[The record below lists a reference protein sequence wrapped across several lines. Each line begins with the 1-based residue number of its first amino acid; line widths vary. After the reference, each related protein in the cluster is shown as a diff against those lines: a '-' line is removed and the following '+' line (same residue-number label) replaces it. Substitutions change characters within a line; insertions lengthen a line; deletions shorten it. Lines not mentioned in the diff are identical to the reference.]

1 MDNVINYE
9 DRINLAFDKPLNYK
23 GILLYPATLDYYSIF
38 AVADEC
44 LDYNRVDEKNK
55 RLLRLPYLDY
65 MYEKGLVDTQVQYKW
80 SMLIY
85 ILRIVFGE
93 SQPFE
98 VTRENGRIYIK
109 VYQRSENYEL
119 LNKEYTILRTNFFS
133 SHKET
138 KATAEELTDISKKL
152 TDLQE
157 KMYNTITIGAEEFEE
172 LRKIIMIQND
182 VKIETKYDEQTRK
195 LLDEMREKLKQIQS
209 DGSNIEFEDLV
220 DVVSYMMHI
229 KPSDM
234 ENMTIRRFNRYLDIA
249 LKKDDYY
256 MYKSLEVSGQVKF
269 KSEIKHWV
277 SHYEP
282 KSKYEGLLINSSDFM
297 SSVGDGGKI

>member
-1 MDNVINYE
+1 MDDIISYE

-44 LDYNRVDEKNK
+44 LDVNRIDERDK

-65 MYEKGLVDTQVQYKW
+65 MYEKGLVDKQAQYRW

-93 SQPFE
+93 TQTFD
-98 VTRENGRIYIK
+98 VNRENGRIYIK

-133 SHKET
+133 SHKDT
-138 KATAEELTDISKKL
+138 QATADELTDISKKL
-152 TDLQE
+152 TDLQG
-157 KMYNTITIGAEEFEE
+157 KMYKTITISSEEFEQ
-172 LRKIIMIQND
+172 LRKVIMIQND
-182 VKIETKYDEQTRK
+182 VKIETKYDERTRR
-195 LLDEMREKLKQIQS
+195 LLDEMREKLKQVEHN
-209 DGSNIEFEDLV
+209 GSNIEFEDLM
-220 DVVSYMMHI
+220 DIVSYMMHI

-282 KSKYEGLLINSSDFM
+282 KSKYEGLLIDSSGLM
-297 SSVGDGGKI
+297 SSLGDGNQI

>member
-1 MDNVINYE
+1 MDDISYE
-9 DRINLAFDKPLNYK
+9 NRMNLAFDKPLEYK
-23 GILLYPATLDYYSIF
+23 GILLYPATLEYYSIF

-44 LDYNRVDEKNK
+44 LDVNRVDEKDK

-65 MYEKGLVDTQVQYKW
+65 MYEKGLVDAQAQYRW

-98 VTRENGRIYIK
+98 IERENGKIYIK

-119 LNKEYTILRTNFFS
+119 LNKEYTILRANFFA
-133 SHKET
+133 SHKEE
-138 KATAEELTDISKKL
+138 KATKEQLNEISKKL
-152 TDLQE
+152 TDLQK
-157 KMYNTITIGAEEFEE
+157 KMFNIITIGSEEFEE
-172 LRKIIMIQND
+172 LRKLIMVQND
-182 VKIETKYDEQTRK
+182 IKIEVKYDERTRQ
-195 LLDEMREKLKQIQS
+195 LLDEMREKLKQTRAN
-209 DGSNIEFEDLV
+209 DNDVDFEDLMTA
-220 DVVSYMMHI
+220 VSYMMHI
-229 KPSDM
+229 NQSEM
-234 ENMTIRRFNRYLDIA
+234 EHMTIRRFNRYLDIA

-269 KSEIKHWV
+269 KSEIKHWL

-282 KSKYEGLLINSSDFM
+282 KSKYDGLLINSSDFM
-297 SSVGDGGKI
+297 SSLGDGGKI